1 LAFGV
6 RISPR
11 TTGVGA
17 WIGFAQPHP
26 DPGQSVPNHHLI
38 QELISSG
45 VSAAGCGWS
54 DPQIKDP
61 MGNLCMG
68 ASAITKI
75 NRDDFG
81 MTSMRGM
88 VGDEVAITI
97 DVELVEHL

>member
-1 LAFGV
+1 
-6 RISPR
+6 
-11 TTGVGA
+11 
-17 WIGFAQPHP
+17 
-26 DPGQSVPNHHLI
+26 
-38 QELISSG
+38 
-45 VSAAGCGWS
+45 
-54 DPQIKDP
+54 